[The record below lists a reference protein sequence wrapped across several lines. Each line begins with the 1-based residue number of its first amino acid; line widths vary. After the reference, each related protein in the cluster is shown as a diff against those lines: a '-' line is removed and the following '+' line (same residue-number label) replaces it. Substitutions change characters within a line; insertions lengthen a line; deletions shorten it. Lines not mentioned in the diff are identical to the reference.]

1 MNTELVTTASS
12 PVADYKRSTDAAN
25 ICKAIVIETAKKI
38 GDRKYVM
45 VEGWQ
50 AIAIAHGCAASACN
64 VEIVEGGIRAI
75 GQIRRMS
82 DGALIAE
89 AEGFVGEDE
98 PTWYGGKNPWGKTLP
113 ARPMYAIRAMAQT
126 RAISRACRSAFA
138 HVVVMMNA
146 GLSTTPAE
154 EVPDEGFVNADFR
167 EAGKAAPARTAPAED
182 PDPAALGHALAEI
195 DKCADLSEL
204 SIVWTRNA
212 PGWKQ
217 YFTPADL
224 AKITKAKDARKA
236 ALTAAPVAEPTP
248 FDDAIEALQNE
259 AA

>member
-1 MNTELVTTASS
+1 MNAELVIAASS

-25 ICKAIVIETAKKI
+25 ICKAIVVETAKKI

-45 VEGWQ
+45 VEGWL
-50 AIAIAHGCAASACN
+50 AIAIAHGCAASACD
-64 VEIVEGGIRAI
+64 VEIVQGGIRAI

-98 PTWYGGKNPWGKTLP
+98 PTWYGGKTPWGKVLP

-146 GLSTTPAE
+146 GLSTIPAE
-154 EVPDEGFVNADFR
+154 EVPDDGFGNAEVR
-167 EAGKAAPARTAPAED
+167 EPAKAVPARTAPVED
-182 PDPAALGHALAEI
+182 PDPDALDRALAEI
-195 DKCADLSEL
+195 DKCADVSEL
-204 SIVWTRNA
+204 SIVWTRNSS
-212 PGWKQ
+212 GWKQ
-217 YFTPADL
+217 YFMPTDF
-224 AKITKAKDARKA
+224 AKITTAKDARKA
-236 ALTAAPVAEPTP
+236 ALTTAPDQEPTP
-248 FDDAIEALQNE
+248 FDEPIEDMQKGNP
-259 AA
+259 